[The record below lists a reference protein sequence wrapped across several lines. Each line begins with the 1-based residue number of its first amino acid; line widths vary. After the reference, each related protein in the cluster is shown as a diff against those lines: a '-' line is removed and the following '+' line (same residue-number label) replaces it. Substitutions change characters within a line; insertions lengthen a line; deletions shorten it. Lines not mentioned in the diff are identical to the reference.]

1 MQPVRFR
8 CDVFHKAT
16 TFATARH
23 KFSTICQLCKW
34 TLEQFVHII
43 YTLHKILEFPF
54 KYVDIELFNCHIV
67 SNTICNQVQLFFYWC
82 THCWKHKLHVY
93 LKQKHIY
100 EIKNRIPEVKLE
112 LFLLKVFLISYK
124 KTKGLKTTMAVVNL
138 LFKYRKEVS
147 EKKKWMN
154 RNSRSRLSIVSL
166 RYFVPMFRF
175 NAILFNSIL
184 LTMSIISV
192 GLLWSRFNPKSTYCT
207 VSCFRL
213 IILTLHNYWN
223 VFKKRHFLKV
233 NL

>member
-43 YTLHKILEFPF
+43 YTFHKILEFPF

-147 EKKKWMN
+147 EKKKNEWIVIPEVVC
-154 RNSRSRLSIVSL
+154 RLYL
-166 RYFVPMFRF
+166 WD
-175 NAILFNSIL
+175 ILYQCFALMQFFSTVYCL
-184 LTMSIISV
+184 LC
-192 GLLWSRFNPKSTYCT
+192 P
-207 VSCFRL
+207 
-213 IILTLHNYWN
+213 
-223 VFKKRHFLKV
+223 
-233 NL
+233 